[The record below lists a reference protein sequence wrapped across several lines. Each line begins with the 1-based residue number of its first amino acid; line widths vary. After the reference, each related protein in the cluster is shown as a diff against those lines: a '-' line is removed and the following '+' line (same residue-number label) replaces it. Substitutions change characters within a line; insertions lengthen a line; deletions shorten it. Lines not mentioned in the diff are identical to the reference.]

1 MNLLQQAMGIGA
13 ASEPSQTNG
22 FIPSKYQAS
31 IFEWAQQGTGN
42 ALVEAVAGS
51 GKSTTLEQLTKRLNG
66 SILFCAFNKH
76 IAEPMQK
83 KLKNANVS
91 TINSIGHRTVA
102 RHLGRVSL
110 DDRKYRTI
118 ARELAAPLANDYDER
133 RKLSGALYDLC
144 RFVRITLA
152 NPEDQTTL
160 ERLIRHY
167 GIEDTTTELLLL
179 VKVAI
184 ERGNDLAAEQKIIDF
199 ADQLYLP
206 YRWALVPDQY
216 DWVLIDEA
224 QDLNAAQLDL
234 VLKCVNQTGR
244 IVAVGDGRQAI
255 YGFAGAD
262 AASFQKIASA
272 TNATRLP
279 LSICY
284 RCPSGHL
291 DLARE
296 IVPEIEA
303 CDNAPDGIIEHI
315 NEQDLHK
322 HLQPNDLVLCRLTA
336 PLIDA
341 CLELIARGT
350 PATVR
355 GRDIGKQLTKIVD
368 QATDNGD
375 KSWDRFIWHLDAYR
389 TEQAAKLGDDD
400 EKLQSLEDRV
410 NAVRRCYQEWQ
421 SASADAFKVR
431 LEGLFNDKDSI
442 ITLSTIHRAKGL
454 EAERVFILRPDKL
467 PLQLRNPQQ
476 WQTEQEWNLRYVA
489 LTRSKHYLCFAHQ
502 ETPPEAPQEPE
513 QEQQVSDTT
522 KPDGHTPPCHS
533 GTPQSL
539 YEQVNELDYEYSR
552 IKVDR
557 KLKRRELAQIVID
570 AGGEL
575 EVEGALLRAYAKGD
589 ELVLQIRTR

>member
-1 MNLLQQAMGIGA
+1 MNLLQQAMGMGTTPQ
-13 ASEPSQTNG
+13 SSQTNG
-22 FIPSKYQAS
+22 FVPSKYQAS

-51 GKSTTLEQLTKRLNG
+51 GKSTTLEQLTRRLNG

-83 KLKNANVS
+83 KLQNANVS
-91 TINSIGHRTVA
+91 TINSIGHRTVG

-110 DDRKYRTI
+110 DDRKYRAI
-118 ARELAAPLANDYDER
+118 AKDLTAPLANDYDER
-133 RKLSGALYDLC
+133 HKLAGALYDLC

-152 NPEDQTTL
+152 DPGDQAAL
-160 ERLIRHY
+160 GRLIRHY
-167 GIEDTTTELLLL
+167 GIEDITTELLLL
-179 VKVAI
+179 VKVAV
-184 ERGNDLAAEQKIIDF
+184 ERGNNLAAEQKVLDF

-206 YRWALVPDQY
+206 HRWTLTPDQY

-262 AASFQKIASA
+262 AASFQKIATA
-272 TNATRLP
+272 TDATRLP

-303 CDNAPDGIIEHI
+303 RDNAPDGIIEHI
-315 NEQDLHK
+315 SEQDLHR

-375 KSWDRFIWHLDAYR
+375 KSWEHFIWHLDAYHA
-389 TEQAAKLGDDD
+389 EQAAKSSDDD

-421 SASADAFKVR
+421 STSAETFKSR
-431 LEGLFNDKDSI
+431 LEGLFNDKNSI

-454 EAERVFILRPDKL
+454 EAERVFVLRPDKL

-489 LTRSKHYLCFAHQ
+489 LTRSKHYLCFVHQ
-502 ETPPEAPQEPE
+502 EAPPEAPQEPV
-513 QEQQVSDTT
+513 QEQGMSDTAE
-522 KPDGHTPPCHS
+522 PDNDTPLCQS
-533 GTPQSL
+533 GTLQSL

-552 IKVDR
+552 VKVDR
-557 KLKRRELAQIVID
+557 KLKRRKLAQLVID
-570 AGGEL
+570 AGGEM
-575 EVEGALLRAYAKGD
+575 EVEGALLRAYPKGD
-589 ELVLQIRTR
+589 ELVLQIRMR